1 MWAQIIQNFSK
12 TDTMAKAI
20 LKTEKTADEVSLF
33 AQGELKV
40 QHGSDLKNFFLLSI
54 KRTGKEKLILN
65 DVTAFDVASIQLTY
79 LWKKS
84 LEQQGRQVS
93 ISLPQDEGLKDLLEK
108 TGITKF
114 L

>member
-1 MWAQIIQNFSK
+1 
-12 TDTMAKAI
+12 MAKAI
-20 LKTEKTADEVSLF
+20 LKTEEEAGEVSLL

-40 QHGSDLKNFFLLSI
+40 QHASDLKNFFLQSVN
-54 KRTGKEKLILN
+54 RTGNEKLVLN
-65 DVTAFDVASIQLTY
+65 DATAFDVASAQLTY

-84 LEQQGRQVS
+84 LEQQGRQVN
-93 ISLPQDEGLKDLLEK
+93 IYLPKDEGLQDLLEK